1 MEERENKNKFWK
13 GVLVGALITAFCAM
27 AVVGIASGIWLV
39 ARSAKGKAQGVSE
52 GSVGSNVIAEHEVTE
67 EEMELYEIGYKLDY
81 IEKLIDTYFL
91 FDEETER
98 EDPMDWMY
106 IGYVASLRDPY
117 SSYYSEEE
125 YQSLIESTEGEY
137 CGIGNSRVIRS

>member
-1 MEERENKNKFWK
+1 MEERDNKNRFWK
-13 GVLVGALITAFCAM
+13 GVLVGALVTAFCAM

-39 ARSAKGKAQGVSE
+39 ARGTNKKESPA
-52 GSVGSNVIAEHEVTE
+52 VTE
-67 EEMELYEIGYKLDY
+67 THVPEHVISDEEVKLYEMGYKLEY
-81 IEKLIDTYFL
+81 IERLIDTYFL

-98 EDPMDWMY
+98 EDPIDWMY

-125 YQSLIESTEGEY
+125 YKSLKESTEGEY
-137 CGIGNSRVIRS
+137 CGIGVMVSQNV